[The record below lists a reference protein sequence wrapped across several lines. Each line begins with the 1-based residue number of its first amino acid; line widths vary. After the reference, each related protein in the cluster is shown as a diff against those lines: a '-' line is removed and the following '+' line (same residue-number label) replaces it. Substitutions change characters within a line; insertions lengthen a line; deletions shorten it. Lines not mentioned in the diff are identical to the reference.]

1 MPSNLGKCEQTSLYI
16 AFQFPEFVP
25 GYIWLMHYWSQSDY
39 LRYFFFIWCINYRIK
54 VIGVYDNDI
63 YKISIRYVFLPEL
76 WFSVLKS
83 SCHWNISFWERE
95 SFWSKR
101 ITHWMFIN
109 TDNNWIFIFLFIVLK
124 KFHFQ
129 FMVFQTLANPTC

>member
-54 VIGVYDNDI
+54 VIGVHDNYI
-63 YKISIRYVFLPEL
+63 YKISIRYVFLSEL

-95 SFWSKR
+95 LFEQKNNTLDVYKYRQQLNFYFSIYSF
-101 ITHWMFIN
+101 
-109 TDNNWIFIFLFIVLK
+109 K
-124 KFHFQ
+124 K
-129 FMVFQTLANPTC
+129 VSLSIYGISNPC